1 MSSTLSEKEDLKTKD
16 SHSET
21 YVPNGQLEIDVRSKS
36 CDLSSSGD
44 STTSLLSAIYHD
56 SYESEDEEN
65 ASPNK
70 QADRLSSRDSE
81 STSNSW
87 KDSASKEPV
96 VSTPHGQKNSRDNKW
111 LKTESLHRSCNLEFL
126 RDSTTS
132 LLSPIY
138 HDSYESEE
146 GDIEAPM
153 TPASRTSNRGL
164 ISTANKQK
172 SIVSKRPMMFTAV
185 RPKSSRFKVSLSNEK
200 FSEEEEQHYKKAD
213 LTAWEKWLIK
223 KAKEERVKTQNKS
236 QQEII
241 LKQAKLKEEEER
253 ERKRILAE
261 DEHKRWVQRK
271 NEKEKMEKEIKLR
284 KEQEEKIAKEQERGL
299 AARKASE
306 KFEEW
311 LKKKKLQKME
321 TKRIEKNEEEKRI
334 AETQERKEKAEK
346 VYQEWLEKVKNRP
359 RTVPS
364 SFGYANG
371 KLTGYYDGCSYP
383 APTYCNPIPWK
394 PIPVP
399 HTEDTMKKRTC
410 KMKEKPKSNCVYRMH
425 SNMAFRPKDNLIVG
439 TAWKKSR

>member
-1 MSSTLSEKEDLKTKD
+1 MSSRLSEKEDLKTKD

-21 YVPNGQLEIDVRSKS
+21 YVPNGRLEIDVRSKS

-65 ASPNK
+65 ESPNK
-70 QADRLSSRDSE
+70 QANRLSSRNTE
-81 STSNSW
+81 STSSSW

-96 VSTPHGQKNSRDNKW
+96 VSTPHGQKNSRDDKW
-111 LKTESLHRSCNLEFL
+111 LKTEKLHRSCNLAFL

-146 GDIEAPM
+146 GHIEAPM
-153 TPASRTSNRGL
+153 TPASRTTNKGL

-172 SIVSKRPMMFTAV
+172 SIVSKRPTTFTAV
-185 RPKSSRFKVSLSNEK
+185 RPKSSRFKVSLSKEK
-200 FSEEEEQHYKKAD
+200 FSEEEEQHYKEAD

-223 KAKEERVKTQNKS
+223 KAKEERAKTQNQS

-241 LKQAKLKEEEER
+241 LKQAKLKEEDER

-271 NEKEKMEKEIKLR
+271 NEKERIEKEIKLR

-311 LKKKKLQKME
+311 LKKKKLQKVE

-371 KLTGYYDGCSYP
+371 KLTGAASPAELFQKLCFCS
-383 APTYCNPIPWK
+383 
-394 PIPVP
+394 
-399 HTEDTMKKRTC
+399 
-410 KMKEKPKSNCVYRMH
+410 
-425 SNMAFRPKDNLIVG
+425 
-439 TAWKKSR
+439 